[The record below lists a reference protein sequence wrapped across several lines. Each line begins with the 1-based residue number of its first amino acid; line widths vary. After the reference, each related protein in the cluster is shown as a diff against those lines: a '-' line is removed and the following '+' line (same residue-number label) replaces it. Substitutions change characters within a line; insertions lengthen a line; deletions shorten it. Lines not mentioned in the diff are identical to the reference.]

1 MLSGIFLTKLNA
13 ILGVEESRIDVERN
27 AEGVQEVR
35 CPQFSDLDEEIPI
48 LSIVTISVSEPEPEP
63 PGAAF
68 FGWSRSRSR
77 KNYAVSAPAPAP
89 L

>member
-48 LSIVTISVSEPEPEP
+48 LSIVIIKTDVQDCAYNLAKI
-63 PGAAF
+63 
-68 FGWSRSRSR
+68 
-77 KNYAVSAPAPAP
+77 
-89 L
+89 